1 MDTPVV
7 KWIIRKLMLDSIY
20 RSIQD
25 DDILA
30 KQRFNLFRTFN
41 LVAIIGIGLIC
52 YQAIYVFQ
60 TQKNLSFIL
69 LGLEL
74 LLILNYLLLNI
85 HKKLTLSVVISL
97 LSCFGALHYITYFA
111 GGIRNSGMF
120 YQIAFILISFM
131 LLGSRYGIWFTV
143 LSVANMIYFFLI
155 TEYTNWV
162 DYSFIGE
169 TASLINQDY
178 LITSLVSLIVIS
190 SLINNLESKKNVVI
204 STITDS
210 RNKLTII
217 NKELKKLSLVAS
229 KTDNAVVITNENG
242 VIEWVNEGFTRI
254 TGYQFYDAKDQS
266 MPAFLSGPETDKENL
281 EKVQNSMR
289 EFKFCDSEL
298 LRYKKDGATVWL
310 HASITPISDNEKS
323 SRKFIFIMS
332 DVNERKKAE
341 IQLNEYLSDLEKTNK
356 ELDKF
361 AYIVSHDLKAPL
373 RAIGNLT
380 DWITQD
386 SADNLTDES
395 KENFQI
401 IKGRVKRMEQLINAI
416 LEYSKVSKHKG
427 TQELFSFNE
436 IIHNAVDLAGTDS
449 NCKIEISGTMPE
461 YYGDKVKYQQVF
473 MNLISNGI
481 KHNNKEQKKIEICCR
496 EEGKFWEFMIKDNG
510 PGIDKRFHEKV
521 FVIFQT
527 LKARDE
533 FESTGI
539 GLSIVKKIVEE
550 AGGSI
555 RIESTPGEGA
565 AFYFTVPKN
574 QIDASLITG
583 KNNQQISPIVL

>member
-74 LLILNYLLLNI
+74 LLILNYLLLNV
-85 HKKLTLSVVISL
+85 HRKLTLSVVISL

-155 TEYTNWV
+155 TEHTNWV

-210 RNKLTII
+210 RNKLAII

-266 MPAFLSGPETDKENL
+266 MPTFLSGPETDKENL

-298 LRYKKDGATVWL
+298 LRYKKDGTTVWL

-386 SADNLTDES
+386 SADSLSDES

>member
-74 LLILNYLLLNI
+74 LLILNYLLLNV
-85 HKKLTLSVVISL
+85 HRKLTLSVVISL

-155 TEYTNWV
+155 TEHTNWV

-210 RNKLTII
+210 RNKLAIV

-310 HASITPISDNEKS
+310 HASITPISDNEKN

-386 SADNLTDES
+386 SADSLSDES

>member
-74 LLILNYLLLNI
+74 LLILNYLLLNV
-85 HKKLTLSVVISL
+85 HRKLTLSVVISL

-155 TEYTNWV
+155 TEHTNWV

-210 RNKLTII
+210 RNKLAII

-281 EKVQNSMR
+281 QKVQNSMR

-310 HASITPISDNEKS
+310 HASITPISDNEKN

-386 SADNLTDES
+386 SADSLSDES

-449 NCKIEISGTMPE
+449 NCKVEISGTMPE

-481 KHNNKEQKKIEICCR
+481 KHNNKEQKKIEISCR

>member
-74 LLILNYLLLNI
+74 LLILNYLLLNV
-85 HKKLTLSVVISL
+85 HRKLTLSVVISL

-155 TEYTNWV
+155 TEHTNWV

-210 RNKLTII
+210 RNKLAII

-310 HASITPISDNEKS
+310 HASITPISDNEKN

>member
-155 TEYTNWV
+155 TEHTNWV

-210 RNKLTII
+210 RNKLAII

-281 EKVQNSMR
+281 QKVQNSMR

-298 LRYKKDGATVWL
+298 LRYKKDGTTVWL

-449 NCKIEISGTMPE
+449 NCKVEISGTMPE

-481 KHNNKEQKKIEICCR
+481 KHNNKEQKKIEISCR

>member
-74 LLILNYLLLNI
+74 LLILNYLLLNV
-85 HKKLTLSVVISL
+85 HRKLTLSVVISL

-155 TEYTNWV
+155 TEHTNWV

-210 RNKLTII
+210 RNKLAII

-481 KHNNKEQKKIEICCR
+481 KHNNKEQKKIEISCR

>member
-386 SADNLTDES
+386 SADSLSDES

-449 NCKIEISGTMPE
+449 NCKVEISGTMPE

-481 KHNNKEQKKIEICCR
+481 KHNNKEQKKIEISCR

-550 AGGSI
+550 AGGNI

-574 QIDASLITG
+574 RIDASLITG

>member
-155 TEYTNWV
+155 TEHTNWV

-210 RNKLTII
+210 RNKLAII

-386 SADNLTDES
+386 SADSLSDES

>member
-74 LLILNYLLLNI
+74 LLILNYLLLNV
-85 HKKLTLSVVISL
+85 HRKLTLSVVISL

-155 TEYTNWV
+155 TEHTNWV

-210 RNKLTII
+210 RNKLAII

-310 HASITPISDNEKS
+310 HASITPISDNEKN

-386 SADNLTDES
+386 SADSLSDES

-449 NCKIEISGTMPE
+449 NCKVEISGTMPE

-481 KHNNKEQKKIEICCR
+481 KHNNKEQKKIEISCR

>member
-281 EKVQNSMR
+281 QKVQNSMR

-310 HASITPISDNEKS
+310 HASITPISDNEKN

-386 SADNLTDES
+386 SADSLSDES

-449 NCKIEISGTMPE
+449 NCKVEISGTMPE

-481 KHNNKEQKKIEICCR
+481 KHNNKEQKKIEISCR

-574 QIDASLITG
+574 RIDASLITG

>member
-74 LLILNYLLLNI
+74 LLILNYLLLNV
-85 HKKLTLSVVISL
+85 HRKLTLSVVISL

-155 TEYTNWV
+155 TEHTNWV

-210 RNKLTII
+210 RNKLAII

-310 HASITPISDNEKS
+310 HASITPISDNEKN

-401 IKGRVKRMEQLINAI
+401 IKGRVKRM
-416 LEYSKVSKHKG
+416 
-427 TQELFSFNE
+427 
-436 IIHNAVDLAGTDS
+436 
-449 NCKIEISGTMPE
+449 
-461 YYGDKVKYQQVF
+461 
-473 MNLISNGI
+473 
-481 KHNNKEQKKIEICCR
+481 
-496 EEGKFWEFMIKDNG
+496 
-510 PGIDKRFHEKV
+510 
-521 FVIFQT
+521 
-527 LKARDE
+527 
-533 FESTGI
+533 
-539 GLSIVKKIVEE
+539 
-550 AGGSI
+550 
-555 RIESTPGEGA
+555 
-565 AFYFTVPKN
+565 
-574 QIDASLITG
+574 
-583 KNNQQISPIVL
+583 

>member
-74 LLILNYLLLNI
+74 LLILNYLLLNV
-85 HKKLTLSVVISL
+85 HRKLTLSVVISL

-155 TEYTNWV
+155 TEHTNWV

-281 EKVQNSMR
+281 QKVQNSMR

-298 LRYKKDGATVWL
+298 LRYKKDGTTVWL

>member
-74 LLILNYLLLNI
+74 LLILNYLLLNV
-85 HKKLTLSVVISL
+85 HRKLTLSVVISL

-155 TEYTNWV
+155 TEHTNWV

-210 RNKLTII
+210 RNKLAII

-281 EKVQNSMR
+281 QKVQNSMR

-386 SADNLTDES
+386 SADSLSDES

-449 NCKIEISGTMPE
+449 NCKVEISGTMPE

-481 KHNNKEQKKIEICCR
+481 KHNNKEQKKIEISCR

>member
-74 LLILNYLLLNI
+74 LLILNYLLLNV
-85 HKKLTLSVVISL
+85 HRKLTLSVVISL

-210 RNKLTII
+210 RNKLAII

-310 HASITPISDNEKS
+310 HASITPISDIEKN
-323 SRKFIFIMS
+323 SRKFIFILS

-386 SADNLTDES
+386 SADSLSDES

-449 NCKIEISGTMPE
+449 NCKVEISGTMPE

-481 KHNNKEQKKIEICCR
+481 KHNNKEQKKIEISCR

-574 QIDASLITG
+574 RIDASLITG

>member
-74 LLILNYLLLNI
+74 LLILNYLLLNV
-85 HKKLTLSVVISL
+85 HRKLTLSVVISL

-210 RNKLTII
+210 RNKLAII

-310 HASITPISDNEKS
+310 HASITPISDNEKN

-386 SADNLTDES
+386 SADSLSDES

-449 NCKIEISGTMPE
+449 NCKVEISGTMPE

-481 KHNNKEQKKIEICCR
+481 KHNNKEQKKIEISCR

>member
-210 RNKLTII
+210 RNKLAII

-298 LRYKKDGATVWL
+298 LRYKKDGTTVWL

-386 SADNLTDES
+386 SADSLSDES

-449 NCKIEISGTMPE
+449 NCKVEISGTMPE

-481 KHNNKEQKKIEICCR
+481 KHNNKEQKKIEISCR

>member
-74 LLILNYLLLNI
+74 LLILNYLLLNV
-85 HKKLTLSVVISL
+85 HRKLTLSVVISL

-155 TEYTNWV
+155 TEHTNWV

-281 EKVQNSMR
+281 QKVQNSMR

-298 LRYKKDGATVWL
+298 LRYKKDGTTVWL

-386 SADNLTDES
+386 SADSLSDES

-449 NCKIEISGTMPE
+449 NCKVEISGTMPE

-481 KHNNKEQKKIEICCR
+481 KHNNKEQKKIEISCR

>member
-74 LLILNYLLLNI
+74 LLILNYLLLNV
-85 HKKLTLSVVISL
+85 HRKLTLSVVISL

-155 TEYTNWV
+155 TEHTNWV

-210 RNKLTII
+210 RNKLAII

-310 HASITPISDNEKS
+310 HASITPISDNEKN

-449 NCKIEISGTMPE
+449 NCKVEISGTMPE

>member
-74 LLILNYLLLNI
+74 LLILNYLLLNV
-85 HKKLTLSVVISL
+85 HRKLTLSVVISL

-155 TEYTNWV
+155 TEHTNWV

-210 RNKLTII
+210 RNKLAII

-298 LRYKKDGATVWL
+298 LRYKKDGTTVWL

>member
-74 LLILNYLLLNI
+74 LLILNYLLLNV
-85 HKKLTLSVVISL
+85 HRKLTLSVVISL

-210 RNKLTII
+210 RNKLAII

-310 HASITPISDNEKS
+310 HASITPISDNEKN

>member
-155 TEYTNWV
+155 TEHTNWV

-281 EKVQNSMR
+281 QKVQNSMR

-298 LRYKKDGATVWL
+298 LRYKKDGTTVWL

-386 SADNLTDES
+386 SADSLSDES

>member
-155 TEYTNWV
+155 TEHTNWV

-210 RNKLTII
+210 RNKLAII

-298 LRYKKDGATVWL
+298 LRYKKDGTTVWL

-386 SADNLTDES
+386 SADSLSDES

-449 NCKIEISGTMPE
+449 NCKVEISGTMPE

>member
-74 LLILNYLLLNI
+74 LLILNYLLLNV
-85 HKKLTLSVVISL
+85 HRKLTLSVVISL

-155 TEYTNWV
+155 TEHTNWV

-210 RNKLTII
+210 RNKLAII

-281 EKVQNSMR
+281 QKVQNSMR

-298 LRYKKDGATVWL
+298 LRYKKDGTTVWL

-386 SADNLTDES
+386 SADSLSDES

-449 NCKIEISGTMPE
+449 NCKVEISGTMPE

-481 KHNNKEQKKIEICCR
+481 KHNNKEQKKIEISCR

>member
-74 LLILNYLLLNI
+74 LLILNYLLLNV
-85 HKKLTLSVVISL
+85 HRKLTLSVVISL

-155 TEYTNWV
+155 TEHTNWV

-210 RNKLTII
+210 RNKLAII

-298 LRYKKDGATVWL
+298 LRYKKDGTTVWL

-449 NCKIEISGTMPE
+449 NCKVEISGTMPE

-481 KHNNKEQKKIEICCR
+481 KHNNKEQKKIEISCR

>member
-155 TEYTNWV
+155 TEHTNWV

-210 RNKLTII
+210 RNKLAII

-298 LRYKKDGATVWL
+298 LRYKKDGTTVWL

>member
-74 LLILNYLLLNI
+74 LLILNYLLLNV
-85 HKKLTLSVVISL
+85 HRKLTLSVVISL

-210 RNKLTII
+210 RNKLAII

-281 EKVQNSMR
+281 QKVQNSMR

-386 SADNLTDES
+386 SADSLSDES

-481 KHNNKEQKKIEICCR
+481 KHNNKEQKKIEISCR

>member
-74 LLILNYLLLNI
+74 LLILNYLLLNV
-85 HKKLTLSVVISL
+85 HRKLTLSVVISL

-210 RNKLTII
+210 RNKLAII

-386 SADNLTDES
+386 SADSLSDES

-481 KHNNKEQKKIEICCR
+481 KHNNKEQKKIEISCR

>member
-210 RNKLTII
+210 RNKLAII

-298 LRYKKDGATVWL
+298 LRYKKDGTTVWL

-449 NCKIEISGTMPE
+449 NCKVEISGTMPE

-481 KHNNKEQKKIEICCR
+481 KHNNKEQKKIEISCR

>member
-155 TEYTNWV
+155 TEHTNWV

-210 RNKLTII
+210 RNKLAII

-298 LRYKKDGATVWL
+298 LRYKKDGTTVWL

-386 SADNLTDES
+386 SADSLSDES

>member
-281 EKVQNSMR
+281 QKVQNSMR

-310 HASITPISDNEKS
+310 HASITPISDNEKN

-386 SADNLTDES
+386 SADSLSDES

-449 NCKIEISGTMPE
+449 NCKVEISGTMPE

-481 KHNNKEQKKIEICCR
+481 KHNNKEQKKIEISCR

>member
-74 LLILNYLLLNI
+74 LLILNYLLLNV
-85 HKKLTLSVVISL
+85 HRKLTLSVVISL

-210 RNKLTII
+210 RNKLAII

-298 LRYKKDGATVWL
+298 LRYKKDGTTVWL

-386 SADNLTDES
+386 SADSLSDES

-449 NCKIEISGTMPE
+449 NCKVEISGTMPE

-481 KHNNKEQKKIEICCR
+481 KHNNKEQKKIEISCR

-574 QIDASLITG
+574 RIDASLITG

>member
-74 LLILNYLLLNI
+74 LLILNYLLLNV
-85 HKKLTLSVVISL
+85 HRKLTLSVVISL

-155 TEYTNWV
+155 TEHTNWV

-210 RNKLTII
+210 RNKLAII

-310 HASITPISDNEKS
+310 HASITPISDNEKN

-386 SADNLTDES
+386 SADSLSDES

-449 NCKIEISGTMPE
+449 NCKVEISGTMPE

-481 KHNNKEQKKIEICCR
+481 KHNNKEQKKIEISCR

-565 AFYFTVPKN
+565 VFYFTVPKN

>member
-281 EKVQNSMR
+281 QKVQNSMR

-386 SADNLTDES
+386 SADSLSDES

-449 NCKIEISGTMPE
+449 NCKVEISGTMPE

-481 KHNNKEQKKIEICCR
+481 KHNNKEQKKIEISCR

-550 AGGSI
+550 AGGNI

-574 QIDASLITG
+574 RIDASLITG

>member
-210 RNKLTII
+210 RNKLAII

-310 HASITPISDNEKS
+310 HASITPISDNEKN

-386 SADNLTDES
+386 SADSLSDES

-449 NCKIEISGTMPE
+449 NCKVEISGTMPE

-481 KHNNKEQKKIEICCR
+481 KHNNKEQKKIEISCR

>member
-298 LRYKKDGATVWL
+298 LRYKKDGTTVWL

-386 SADNLTDES
+386 SADSLSDES

-449 NCKIEISGTMPE
+449 NCKVEISGTMPE

-481 KHNNKEQKKIEICCR
+481 KHNNKEQKKIEISCR

>member
-74 LLILNYLLLNI
+74 LLILNYLLLNV
-85 HKKLTLSVVISL
+85 HRKLTLSVVISL

-155 TEYTNWV
+155 TEHTNWV

-210 RNKLTII
+210 RNKLAII

-281 EKVQNSMR
+281 QKVQNSMR

-449 NCKIEISGTMPE
+449 NCKVEISGTMPE

-481 KHNNKEQKKIEICCR
+481 KHNNKEQKKIEISCR